1 MGQPL
6 DSIKVKALFYGQ
18 FVQAAYTMYR
28 RDPSQLRPEPQAGDI
43 PGGWELGAWIH
54 MSDFILTF
62 KELEFYGIVCR
73 EIANPDSR
81 IIAIRGTESEIEWID
96 DAAALPTP
104 FRQVPSAGRVASG
117 FDKIYSSLKVVK
129 RQLAEDRELAAAA
142 APGTP
147 TPHETFGGSFV
158 EQLDQLAT
166 AREMAR
172 GVKRLAGEPHQ
183 PRPMVVTGH
192 SLGSALATLF
202 VMENDSKRKFDITT
216 SCTFASPRVGNLEF
230 TKAFDQLAINSWRIV
245 NTLDIVPK
253 LPPHIPLL
261 LEYDHVDTAYPF
273 TSAAYAKHSLAC
285 WHSMETYLHWLDASL
300 PVDDSCKP

>member
-1 MGQPL
+1 
-6 DSIKVKALFYGQ
+6 
-18 FVQAAYTMYR
+18 MYS
-28 RDPSQLRPEPQAGDI
+28 RDPSQLRPDPQAGDI
-43 PGGWELGAWIH
+43 PDGWELGAWIH
-54 MSDFILTF
+54 MADFILTF
-62 KELEFYGIVCR
+62 KEPEFYGVVCR

-96 DAAALPTP
+96 DAAALPIP
-104 FRQVPSAGRVASG
+104 FRQVPSAGRVARG
-117 FDKIYSSLKVVK
+117 FDTIYSSLKVVK
-129 RQLAEDRELAAAA
+129 RRLAEDRKLEAAA

-147 TPHETFGGSFV
+147 PPPETFGGSFA
-158 EQLDQLAT
+158 EQLDQLAI

-172 GVKRLAGEPHQ
+172 GVGRSADEARR

-192 SLGSALATLF
+192 SLGSALTTLF
-202 VMENDSKRKFDITT
+202 VMENGTKHKFDIST

-230 TKAFDQLAINSWRIV
+230 ARAFDQLPIDSWRIV

-273 TSAAYAKHSLAC
+273 TSSAFAKHSLAC
-285 WHSMETYLHWLDASL
+285 WHSMGTYLHWLDASL
-300 PVDDSCKP
+300 PMDDSCRP